1 MVARMDRVLR
11 EELDIPDGL
20 ADERVF
26 VLDPCCGTGAY
37 LVEVLRRI
45 AATLEEKGG
54 DALAGQDL
62 KRAAMERVFGFEIL
76 PAAFVV
82 AHLQLGLLL
91 QHLNAPLS
99 ERHVERVGVYLTNA
113 LTGWAP
119 PKQPKAQLLFPEMGD
134 ERDAADRVKRDT
146 PVLVI
151 LGNPPYNGFAGVAV
165 EEERELTTAYRTAR
179 NVAQPQ
185 GQGLNDLYV
194 RFFRMAER
202 RIVEM
207 NNPAKGVVCFISN
220 YSWLDGLSFT
230 AMRER
235 YLEAFDSVWVD
246 CLNGDKYKTGKLT
259 PAGQPDPSVFSTEY
273 NREGIQVGTAIT
285 LMVRN
290 YEHSSPG
297 QVQFRHFWGKAK
309 RAELAAAATQSL
321 QRGYEPVTPVMEMGL
336 LFMPSISRTAY
347 FRWPSLPELFPVSFP
362 GVKTSRD
369 DFLVDVDR
377 DRLAERLAMYF
388 DPAVSHD
395 DLRRMYPGVMQSTA
409 RYRAEEV
416 RDTLRKRG
424 YLKDHIVRY
433 CYRPF
438 DIRWLYWEPETKLL
452 DEKREDYFLHV
463 FDGNLWIEARQKQ
476 PKEAFDRGCVGR
488 ALADNFGNGLSS
500 FIPLRLSERHLMHA
514 GNLLDN
520 PPTPRSTVPNL
531 SDRAR
536 EYLAKRQVDGPEP
549 IFLHAVAILHSP
561 AFRAENAGAL
571 RQDWPRIPLPAE
583 TQVLAVSAGL
593 GRELVALLD
602 PEASVHGVTVGT
614 IRPELKCV
622 GVVSREGGGTLNPE
636 ANDLAV
642 TSGWGHAGQNG
653 VTMPGKGRA
662 DDRAYTPAEQAAIE
676 DGARALGL
684 KPADATR
691 LLGDTTFDVYLN
703 AVAYLRNIPA
713 HVWGYTLGGYQVI
726 KKWLSYREKG
736 LLGRDLTLDE
746 AREVMNIARRIAA
759 IRLLEPAL
767 DANYA
772 EAQRATGPSGGEESQ
787 ATSG

>member
-1 MVARMDRVLR
+1 
-11 EELDIPDGL
+11 
-20 ADERVF
+20 
-26 VLDPCCGTGAY
+26 
-37 LVEVLRRI
+37 
-45 AATLEEKGG
+45 
-54 DALAGQDL
+54 
-62 KRAAMERVFGFEIL
+62 
-76 PAAFVV
+76 
-82 AHLQLGLLL
+82 
-91 QHLNAPLS
+91 
-99 ERHVERVGVYLTNA
+99 
-113 LTGWAP
+113 
-119 PKQPKAQLLFPEMGD
+119 
-134 ERDAADRVKRDT
+134 
-146 PVLVI
+146 
-151 LGNPPYNGFAGVAV
+151 
-165 EEERELTTAYRTAR
+165 
-179 NVAQPQ
+179 
-185 GQGLNDLYV
+185 
-194 RFFRMAER
+194 
-202 RIVEM
+202 
-207 NNPAKGVVCFISN
+207 
-220 YSWLDGLSFT
+220 
-230 AMRER
+230 
-235 YLEAFDSVWVD
+235 
-246 CLNGDKYKTGKLT
+246 
-259 PAGQPDPSVFSTEY
+259 
-273 NREGIQVGTAIT
+273 
-285 LMVRN
+285 
-290 YEHSSPG
+290 
-297 QVQFRHFWGKAK
+297 
-309 RAELAAAATQSL
+309 
-321 QRGYEPVTPVMEMGL
+321 
-336 LFMPSISRTAY
+336 
-347 FRWPSLPELFPVSFP
+347 
-362 GVKTSRD
+362 
-369 DFLVDVDR
+369 
-377 DRLAERLAMYF
+377 
-388 DPAVSHD
+388 
-395 DLRRMYPGVMQSTA
+395 
-409 RYRAEEV
+409 
-416 RDTLRKRG
+416 
-424 YLKDHIVRY
+424 
-433 CYRPF
+433 
-438 DIRWLYWEPETKLL
+438 
-452 DEKREDYFLHV
+452 
-463 FDGNLWIEARQKQ
+463 
-476 PKEAFDRGCVGR
+476 
-488 ALADNFGNGLSS
+488 
-500 FIPLRLSERHLMHA
+500 
-514 GNLLDN
+514 
-520 PPTPRSTVPNL
+520 
-531 SDRAR
+531 
-536 EYLAKRQVDGPEP
+536 VDGPEP